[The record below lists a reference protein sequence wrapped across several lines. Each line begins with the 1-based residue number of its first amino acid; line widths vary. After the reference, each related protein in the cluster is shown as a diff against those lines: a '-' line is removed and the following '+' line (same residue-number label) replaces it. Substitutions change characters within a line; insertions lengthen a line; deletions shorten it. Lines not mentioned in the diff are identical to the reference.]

1 MQLTISDFCSSI
13 LTLNKGIRFA
23 GIANREGQLI
33 AYAYRKGIVPLLTPR
48 ETEISVLQSF
58 IRMGTRTTLEQKLG
72 DTVYAFT
79 MYKKVKRVTI
89 PIRNSSQVT
98 HIFMVSFDVEV
109 EHEPIIL
116 NKIIPEL
123 EKLTL

>member
-79 MYKKVKRVTI
+79 MYKKVKRVTM

-116 NKIIPEL
+116 NKIMPEL

>member
-1 MQLTISDFCSSI
+1 MQVTISDFCTGI
-13 LTLNKGIRFA
+13 LAFDKGIRFA

-33 AYAYRKGIVPLLTPR
+33 AYAYRKGIVPLITPK
-48 ETEISVLQSF
+48 ETEVSVLQSF

-79 MYKKVKRVTI
+79 MYKKVKRATM
-89 PIRNSSQVT
+89 PIRKSSQVT

-109 EHEPIIL
+109 NHEPIIL
-116 NKIIPEL
+116 GKIIPAL
-123 EKLTL
+123 EKLEL

>member
-1 MQLTISDFCSSI
+1 MQLTISDFCTGI
-13 LTLNKGIRFA
+13 LTLNKGIRFV

-33 AYAYRKGIVPLLTPR
+33 AYAYRKGIVPLLTPK

-79 MYKKVKRVTI
+79 MYKKVKRVTM

-116 NKIIPEL
+116 NKIMPEL